1 MKPILIPYYGTK
13 ASIATKYPRPKY
25 DTIIEPFAGAASY
38 SLRYPSRNVILYDKY
53 ERLIALWQYLIEV
66 TPEEILSLPLITAD
80 TDPQQIPN
88 IPQEARDLIGWWSHP
103 ASPTPGNPST
113 YFKLPQNHNAIGY
126 WSAKCRQ
133 RIASIVP
140 KIKHW
145 QAYVGDYTDPPDIDA
160 TWFIDPP
167 YQVKG
172 SIYKHSSKQINYDHL
187 ADWCKSRTGQV
198 MVCENYGASWL
209 PFEHFSQLTGGL
221 LRKSR
226 EALWTNDGSHIHN
239 TLF

>member
-1 MKPILIPYYGTK
+1 MIPRLIPYYGTK
-13 ASIATKYPRPKY
+13 ASIALKYPRPKY

-38 SLRYPSRNVILYDKY
+38 SLCYPARNVILYDKY
-53 ERLIALWQYLIEV
+53 ERLIALWQYLIAV
-66 TPEEILSLPLITAD
+66 TPEEILSLPLISSD

-88 IPQEARDLIGWWSHP
+88 IPQEARDLIGWWSQP
-103 ASPTPGNPST
+103 ATSEPRKPST
-113 YFKLPQNHNAIGY
+113 YFRHYPDFANI
-126 WSAKCRQ
+126 WSPRCRQ

-145 QAYVGDYTDPPDIDA
+145 QAYVGDYTDAPDIDA

-172 SIYKHSSKQINYDHL
+172 LHYKHSSKHINYDHL
-187 ADWCKSRTGQV
+187 ADWCKTRTGQV

-209 PFEHFSQLTGGL
+209 PFEPFSKLIGGSQ
-221 LRKSR
+221 RKSF
-226 EALWTNDGSHIHN
+226 EVIWTNDGSHKQQ
-239 TLF
+239 TSLF